1 MNDGVVFLLHGERGE
16 DRLGVEREAVDDFK
30 GHSSGIVVLKGLF
43 ERHLWEGMEG
53 GKEEG
58 GS

>member
-1 MNDGVVFLLHGERGE
+1 
-16 DRLGVEREAVDDFK
+16 LGVEREAVDDFK